1 MVLLFKVRDD
11 RFGLNVVNIVE
22 VIPSVPLQ
30 KIPKAPSYMAGLLN
44 YRGGVVPVV
53 DLGYLIDEHPV
64 KSCLSSRIVMVS
76 TSNNGRVGLLA
87 ESVTETTKIND
98 EEFTDTRI
106 DSEFGWLVDKVVV
119 DADGMIQHI
128 NPDVVIPEELG
139 KLLEANQKETM
150 APEDV
155 VDAD

>member
-1 MVLLFKVRDD
+1 MMVLLFKVRAD
-11 RFGLNVVNIVE
+11 RFGLNVINIVE

-30 KIPKAPSYMAGLLN
+30 KIPKAPFYMAGLLN

-64 KSCLSSRIVMVS
+64 RNCLSSRIIMVR

-87 ESVTETTKIND
+87 ESVTETIKIND
-98 EEFTDTRI
+98 DEFTDTRI
-106 DSEFGWLVDKVVV
+106 DSEFGWLVDKVVI
-119 DADGMIQHI
+119 DSDGMIQHI

-139 KLLEANQKETM
+139 KLLERDA
-150 APEDV
+150 ALAAEDA
-155 VDAD
+155 ADVH